1 MAQVYH
7 VTTIGEWNA
16 AQATGAYR
24 AASLE
29 KEGFIHCS
37 EAHQVAGV
45 LQRYFSGKTGLVRL
59 TIDTEQLS
67 AELKYELAPSVNEY
81 FPHIYGAL
89 NIDAVIEVVKLQG

>member
-1 MAQVYH
+1 MALVYH
-7 VTTIGEWNA
+7 VTTIGEWAA
-16 AQATGAYR
+16 AQATGSYR

-37 EAHQVAGV
+37 EAHQVTGV

-89 NIDAVIEVVKLQG
+89 NIDAVIEVVELHG